1 MSIASI
7 SASVSLLRIQSIS
20 CRWERSPE
28 LSNLRSPG
36 ILPVDPALD
45 FGKAFRP
52 SNNSTKRRSTKRM
65 VSSTHLSSP
74 CNALSIESGS
84 SDLRRSYKENG
95 RKIFNTF
102 ALYKHTFCERLII
115 KDSKTLLR
123 VLLLESLCKVLRA
136 DLQLLTPGYS
146 IWNLQL
152 WKVLLWCYDLVCKL
166 RMVLIQCHQQQ
177 PFEIRAPQLIHAW
190 LMELGQHHDG

>member
-1 MSIASI
+1 MLILLSGPTAKNTVHNLKTRNCPPNSLSHTVFFLCLKNVFRPPVSIASI
-7 SASVSLLRIQSIS
+7 SASVSLLRIQSMS
-20 CRWERSPE
+20 CRCERSPE

-84 SDLRRSYKENG
+84 SDLRRS
-95 RKIFNTF
+95 
-102 ALYKHTFCERLII
+102 
-115 KDSKTLLR
+115 
-123 VLLLESLCKVLRA
+123 
-136 DLQLLTPGYS
+136 
-146 IWNLQL
+146 
-152 WKVLLWCYDLVCKL
+152 
-166 RMVLIQCHQQQ
+166 
-177 PFEIRAPQLIHAW
+177 
-190 LMELGQHHDG
+190 